1 MRVLLFAALRD
12 AAGAES
18 VEVSVPAGATVR
30 DLRAALAR
38 VLPAALL
45 SRSAIAVNH
54 EYADDARE
62 VTDGDEV
69 AVIPPVSGG

>member
-12 AAGAES
+12 AAGPS
-18 VEVSVPAGATVR
+18 VEVSLPAGATVR
-30 DLRAALAR
+30 ELRAELAR

-45 SRSAIAVNH
+45 ARSAIAVNH
-54 EYADDARE
+54 EYADDSRE
-62 VTDGDEV
+62 VRAGDEV

>member
-12 AAGAES
+12 AAGPS
-18 VEVSVPAGATVR
+18 VEVTLPAGATVR
-30 DLRAALAR
+30 ALRAELAR

-45 SRSAIAVNH
+45 ARSAIAVNH
-54 EYADDARE
+54 EYADESRAITE
-62 VTDGDEV
+62 GDEV

>member
-12 AAGAES
+12 AAGPS
-18 VEVSVPAGATVR
+18 VEVNLPAGATVR
-30 DLRAALAR
+30 ELRAELAR

-45 SRSAIAVNH
+45 ARSAIAVNH
-54 EYADDARE
+54 EYAEDERA
-62 VTDGDEV
+62 VAPGDEV

>member
-12 AAGAES
+12 AAGPS
-18 VEVSVPAGATVR
+18 VELDLPAGATVG
-30 DLRAALAR
+30 DLRAELAR
-38 VLPAALL
+38 VVPAALL
-45 SRSAIAVNH
+45 ARSAVAVNH

-62 VTDGDEV
+62 LSATDEV

>member
-12 AAGAES
+12 AAGPS
-18 VEVSVPAGATVR
+18 VEVTLPAGATVR
-30 DLRAALAR
+30 ALRAELAR

-45 SRSAIAVNH
+45 ARSAIAVNH
-54 EYADDARE
+54 EYADESRA
-62 VTDGDEV
+62 VTEGDEV

>member
-1 MRVLLFAALRD
+1 VRVLLFAALRD
-12 AAGAES
+12 AAGPS

-30 DLRAALAR
+30 ELRAELAR

-45 SRSAIAVNH
+45 ARSAIAVNH
-54 EYADDARE
+54 EYAEDARAVSE
-62 VTDGDEV
+62 GDEV

>member
-12 AAGAES
+12 AAGPS
-18 VEVSVPAGATVR
+18 VDVNLPAGATVR
-30 DLRAALAR
+30 DLRAELAR

-45 SRSAIAVNH
+45 ARSAIAVNH
-54 EYADDARE
+54 EYAEDARAVRE
-62 VTDGDEV
+62 GDEV

>member
-12 AAGAES
+12 TAGPS
-18 VEVSVPAGATVR
+18 VEVNVPAGATVR
-30 DLRAALAR
+30 ELRAELAR

-45 SRSAIAVNH
+45 ARSAIAVNH
-54 EYADDARE
+54 EYAEDSRE
-62 VTDGDEV
+62 LNTGDEV

>member
-12 AAGAES
+12 AAGPS
-18 VEVSVPAGATVR
+18 VEVSMPAGATVR
-30 DLRAALAR
+30 ELRAELAR

-45 SRSAIAVNH
+45 ARSAIAVNH
-54 EYADDARE
+54 EYADDSRE
-62 VTDGDEV
+62 VRAGDEV

>member
-12 AAGAES
+12 AAGPN
-18 VEVSVPAGATVR
+18 VEVSLPAGATVR
-30 DLRAALAR
+30 ELRAELAR
-38 VLPAALL
+38 VLPAGLL
-45 SRSAIAVNH
+45 ARSAIAVNH

-62 VTDGDEV
+62 LSAADEV